1 MKLNLY
7 TYFVFFLF
15 ALSANA
21 QPFNTS
27 DIAALNDF
35 LLSTN
40 GGSLSAPAGWNAA
53 LPTTQQWRTG
63 NPETQWYGVTW
74 TAGSVNRRVKI
85 INLESTPKSQNREKN
100 INFIK
105 NLIL

>member
-63 NPETQWYGVTW
+63 NPMVWRHLDSWFG
-74 TAGSVNRRVKI
+74 
-85 INLESTPKSQNREKN
+85 ESKGENNKPCR
-100 INFIK
+100 FGFW
-105 NLIL
+105 L